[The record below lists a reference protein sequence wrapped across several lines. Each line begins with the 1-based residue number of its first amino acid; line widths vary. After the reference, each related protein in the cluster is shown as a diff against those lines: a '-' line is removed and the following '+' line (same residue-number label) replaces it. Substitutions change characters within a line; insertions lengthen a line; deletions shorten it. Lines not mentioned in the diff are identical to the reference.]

1 MTNVR
6 LQSEGLNTSER
17 ASLYDDNAPE
27 HAIGTMRYGS
37 INTPPF
43 SRPSSHTSVRA
54 YTLGLDHGAT
64 ELPTASG
71 MQKDSGAGVLP
82 GIPGWLVAGSS

>member
-27 HAIGTMRYGS
+27 HAIGTMRY
-37 INTPPF
+37 
-43 SRPSSHTSVRA
+43 PSSQKYTPSVMALRGVFHGVRA
-54 YTLGLDHGAT
+54 G
-64 ELPTASG
+64 
-71 MQKDSGAGVLP
+71 
-82 GIPGWLVAGSS
+82 